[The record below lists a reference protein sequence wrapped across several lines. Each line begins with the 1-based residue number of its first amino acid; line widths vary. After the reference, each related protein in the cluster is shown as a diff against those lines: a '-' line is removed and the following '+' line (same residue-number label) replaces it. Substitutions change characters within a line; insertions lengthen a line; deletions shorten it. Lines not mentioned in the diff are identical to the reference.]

1 MTQLIIFDFDGVII
15 NSHQVQRKALKEAY
29 FSVGGTGSPPYNEF
43 FRHSGD
49 SLKNIFKKMKLPVSM
64 VKQYEEV
71 SRENKHLI
79 QLHAGMTEVLQSCK
93 DTGYQCA
100 LCTGKSRER
109 TMEILQML
117 SLLQFFDAVICS
129 DDIANPKPHPESV
142 FVILNTLSVK
152 KENAI
157 FVGDGIND
165 VLCARNAGVRSV
177 AVTWGDVP
185 KNDLVKTKP
194 DRLVDSAA
202 ELLACLIGKRSL
214 LGSC

>member
-1 MTQLIIFDFDGVII
+1 M
-15 NSHQVQRKALKEAY
+15 A
-29 FSVGGTGSPPYNEF
+29 
-43 FRHSGD
+43 
-49 SLKNIFKKMKLPVSM
+49 KK
-64 VKQYEEV
+64 YEEV

-129 DDIANPKPHPESV
+129 DDIANPKPNPESV
-142 FVILNTLSVK
+142 FVLLNVLSVK
-152 KENAI
+152 KEDVI

-165 VLCARNAGVRSV
+165 MLCARNAGVRSV

-185 KNDLVKTKP
+185 RKNLVKTKP

-202 ELLACLIGKRSL
+202 ELLACLIGKSSL
-214 LGSC
+214 LDSC

>member
-1 MTQLIIFDFDGVII
+1 MTKLIIFDFDGVII
-15 NSHQVQRKALKEAY
+15 NSHKVQRKALKEAY
-29 FSVGGTGSPPYNEF
+29 FSVGRTDSPPYNEF

-49 SLKNIFKKMKLPVSM
+49 SLKNILKKIKLPVSM
-64 VKQYEEV
+64 AKKYEEV

-129 DDIANPKPHPESV
+129 DDIANPKPNPESV
-142 FVILNTLSVK
+142 FVLLNVLSVK
-152 KENAI
+152 KEDVI

-165 VLCARNAGVRSV
+165 MLCARNAGVRSV

-185 KNDLVKTKP
+185 RKNLVKTKP

-202 ELLACLIGKRSL
+202 ELLACLIGKSSL
-214 LGSC
+214 LDSC

>member
-1 MTQLIIFDFDGVII
+1 
-15 NSHQVQRKALKEAY
+15 
-29 FSVGGTGSPPYNEF
+29 
-43 FRHSGD
+43 
-49 SLKNIFKKMKLPVSM
+49 
-64 VKQYEEV
+64 
-71 SRENKHLI
+71 
-79 QLHAGMTEVLQSCK
+79 
-93 DTGYQCA
+93 
-100 LCTGKSRER
+100 
-109 TMEILQML
+109 MEILQML

-142 FVILNTLSVK
+142 FVLLNALSVK

-214 LGSC
+214 LVSC